1 VKIREIRGKN
11 SVKFVSFAEE
21 KKFNKTLS
29 FVSFAEESKY
39 AIRGFKSWNQNFFLI
54 LQMFSFK
61 KLNWMKAKT
70 SCLFFLLFAVMS
82 CSTSRNTYVNRKYHD
97 LTAYYNVYFNGRES
111 LKQAS
116 KKVEAVESQNFDEI
130 LPVFAFE
137 YEQTPGMV
145 AGEMQRTI
153 DKGAKTIEKHS
164 ITAKPKRKK
173 NMTKE
178 QREFYNKKEFNNY
191 VDDAHLVMGMA
202 NVYLHE
208 YPTAEEKF
216 AFIIT
221 EYPKSTSVYDAQA
234 WQAIVLLQDKQYV
247 KAEDL
252 LISLTRKK
260 VIPRKTEPLV
270 EEALADLY
278 IKQNKYSEAIPH
290 LEKALTRAKG
300 KYKKIRYN
308 YILGQLY
315 QKTNNNAKAAEYFSN
330 VLKKNPP
337 YLTAFSAEMAMA
349 YAYNP
354 ADRKVNIRKIL
365 EKALKNEQNINYH
378 DQIYYAFAKLEESE
392 GNIPE
397 SVSYYRKSVSATG
410 INTRQKGQSYL
421 ALAEYYIRRNDYINA
436 YTCYDSSA
444 IMLGANHSLYEE
456 VSSKA
461 NKYRKLAVNM
471 KIVEREDSLQRLA
484 NLSPEDLNKLID
496 DKIKQTENE
505 KKRIEEEKGQLEK
518 LKADIDAQSSKGQWY
533 FYNPTSLELGKTDFA
548 MRWGQRKLE
557 DNWRRKNKGIQ
568 ALTDSDLDLD
578 DEVLTDVVQADSI
591 DRTTFTANIPQ
602 TDEAKKISNEKIS
615 SAMFNVGEAY
625 RDDLNDFAKASETL
639 ENLNLRF
646 PSHNLLPETY
656 VALYEIYTKTGD
668 SNKASYY
675 KNLMLQNYPDNPKVL
690 AATDPGYLNRMK
702 SQEASEE
709 ADYYKALN
717 YYTSDRLQDSYTAS
731 VNGLAKYPAGR
742 LIPQFTLLKTLS
754 DNYNGDVV
762 KYKTALEDI
771 VQKYSGNI
779 AATYAKDVLTEI
791 GKFEFQWITD
801 ANKKT
806 APETKQDTAK
816 EITPETKPVQEPV
829 LSPIISFNSQ
839 IASTIQSRY
848 STGDGTHA
856 FVMITD
862 AKININRLRFNIL
875 AFNSANYL
883 DENYTV
889 QIVDFADNKMVI
901 MEKIKDRNTAIEF
914 FNKISD
920 DKKVFSI
927 LSVNDYVSFII
938 LDSNLSLLRGG
949 TSFLD
954 YVDFFNKVYK

>member
-1 VKIREIRGKN
+1 
-11 SVKFVSFAEE
+11 
-21 KKFNKTLS
+21 
-29 FVSFAEESKY
+29 
-39 AIRGFKSWNQNFFLI
+39 
-54 LQMFSFK
+54 
-61 KLNWMKAKT
+61 
-70 SCLFFLLFAVMS
+70 MS
-82 CSTSRNTYVNRKYHD
+82 CSTSRNTYVNRKFHD
-97 LTAYYNVYFNGRES
+97 LTAYYNVYYNGRES

-116 KKVEAVESQNFDEI
+116 KKVEAIESQNFDEI

-191 VDDAHLVMGMA
+191 VDDAHLVMGIA

-216 AFIIT
+216 AFITT
-221 EYPKSTSVYDAQA
+221 EYPKETSTYDAQA
-234 WQAIVLLQDKQYV
+234 WQAIVLMQDKQYV

-252 LISLTRKK
+252 LVSLTRKK
-260 VIPRKTEPLV
+260 VLPRKTEPLV

-290 LEKALTRAKG
+290 LEKALHRAKG
-300 KYKKIRYN
+300 RNKKIRYN

-315 QKTNNNAKAAEYFSN
+315 QKTNNNAKAAEYFSK

-354 ADRKVNIRKIL
+354 ANRKVNIRKIL
-365 EKALKNEQNINYH
+365 EKALKNEQNVNYH

-397 SVSYYRKSVSATG
+397 AVSYYRKSVSATG

-421 ALAEYYIRRNDYINA
+421 ALAEYYIQKNDYINA

-444 IMLGANHSLYEE
+444 IMLGANHSLYED
-456 VSSKA
+456 VSAKA
-461 NKYRKLAVNM
+461 AKYRKLALNM
-471 KIVEREDSLQRLA
+471 KIVEREDSLQKLA
-484 NLSPEDLNKLID
+484 NLSQDDLDKLID
-496 DKIKQTENE
+496 EKIKQTENE
-505 KKRIEEEKGQLEK
+505 KKRIEEEKGRLDK

-568 ALTDSDLDLD
+568 AFTESDLDS
-578 DEVLTDVVQADSI
+578 DEEEIIDITKTDTI
-591 DRTTFTANIPQ
+591 DRKAIEANIPK
-602 TDEAKKISNEKIS
+602 TDEAKKLSNEKIS
-615 SAMFNVGEAY
+615 AAMFNIGEAY
-625 RDDLNDFAKASETL
+625 RDDLSNLTKAAETL

-668 SNKASYY
+668 SDKANLY

-709 ADYYKALN
+709 ADYYAALK
-717 YYTSDRLQDSYTAS
+717 YYTSDCLQDTYIAS
-731 VNGLAKYPAGR
+731 VSGLAKYPSGR

-754 DNYNGDVV
+754 DNYNGDVG
-762 KYKTALEDI
+762 KYKAALEDI
-771 VQKYSGNI
+771 VQKYPGNI
-779 AATYAKDVLTEI
+779 AATYAKDLLAEV
-791 GKFEFQWITD
+791 GKFEFKWITET
-801 ANKKT
+801 NKKP
-806 APETKQDTAK
+806 APDTQQDVKQDTAK
-816 EITPETKPVQEPV
+816 KITAEAKPAPEVV
-829 LSPIISFNSQ
+829 MAPIISFNSQ

-848 STGDGTHA
+848 STEDGTHA

-875 AFNSANYL
+875 SFNSTNYL
-883 DENYTV
+883 EENYSV
-889 QIVDFADNKMVI
+889 QIVDFADNKMII
-901 MEKIKDRNTAIEF
+901 MGKIKDRETAIEF

-920 DKKVFSI
+920 DKKVFNI
-927 LSVNDYVSFII
+927 LTINDYVSFII
-938 LDSNLSLLRGG
+938 LDSNLSLLRSG
-949 TSFLD
+949 TSSLD
-954 YVDFFNKVYK
+954 YVDFFNRVYK